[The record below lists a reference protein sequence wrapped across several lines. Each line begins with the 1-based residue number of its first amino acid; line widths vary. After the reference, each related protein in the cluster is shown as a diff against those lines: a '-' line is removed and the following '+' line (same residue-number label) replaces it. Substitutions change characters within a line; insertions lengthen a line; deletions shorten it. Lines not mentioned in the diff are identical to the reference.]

1 MYKVLILPPAR
12 AVLNGLPRKRAEQI
26 LTIVRQIAADPFARH
41 PNIDRLKREKG
52 AFRYR
57 LGDWRLLYHV
67 DSRRRMLTLANIRP
81 RGSAY
86 R

>member
-1 MYKVLILPPAR
+1 MYKILILPPAR
-12 AVLNGLPRKRAEQI
+12 AVLNGLPRKRAERM
-26 LTIVRQIAADPFARH
+26 LTIVRRIAADPFARH
-41 PNIDRLKREKG
+41 PNIDRLKAEKD

-67 DSRRRMLTLANIRP
+67 DSKRRTLTLPAVRH